1 MDSVGKSNTK
11 QLTVFLIMHMIK
23 STFGLI
29 LSVMQ
34 IIVHLIKSNSVISAR
49 HIFWLRKTGLVTIAN
64 FMSMKECEVL
74 SSQVLLACSEGLE
87 ISISD
92 SDLRLFNAEK
102 TIVSLHDFYSNNIVR
117 NIGASYLGL
126 PIKNSGTMAN
136 VVPAGKNTNGSGGS
150 WHRDSNFPQY
160 KALVY
165 LSDGDLDEDGAFQ
178 YIPKSNRMKYILREI
193 RQTKRSIS
201 DTRWTN
207 DELVTFEK
215 SPPISVTGKA
225 GTLVLF
231 ETSLLHRG
239 SPNFNNF
246 LKSRVAITNY
256 YYPIIGSI
264 GHDYAN

>member
-1 MDSVGKSNTK
+1 MDSVGKSTAK
-11 QLTVFLIMHMIK
+11 KFIVFFVLHTIK
-23 STFGLI
+23 SILGGI
-29 LSVMQ
+29 LSLGLM
-34 IIVHLIKSNSVISAR
+34 IVHPLKSQSAISAK
-49 HIFWLRKTGLVTIAN
+49 HILLLRKTGLVTIDN
-64 FMSMKECEVL
+64 FLSKQECETL
-74 SSQVLLACSEGLE
+74 SSHVLLAFSEDLE
-87 ISISD
+87 TAIKE

-102 TIVSLHDFYSNNIVR
+102 TIISLHDFFSNNVIR
-117 NIGASYLGL
+117 NIGACYLGV

-136 VVPAGKNTNGSGGS
+136 IVPAGKCAYGSGGS

-165 LSDGDLDEDGAFQ
+165 LSDVDFDEDGAFQ
-178 YIPKSNRMKYILREI
+178 YITKSNRMKYILREI
-193 RQTKRSIS
+193 WQSKRSIS

-215 SPPISVTGKA
+215 SLPISVTGKA

-231 ETSLLHRG
+231 DSSLLHRG